1 MTINFQTTLV
11 NESQLHMIR
20 TLIQAEV
27 KYAIEKERGEDVSG
41 QREICN
47 TIFLNL
53 LESMS

>member
-1 MTINFQTTLV
+1 MAINFQTTLV

-20 TLIQAEV
+20 ILIQAEV
-27 KYAIEKERGEDVSG
+27 KYAIERERGDDVSD
-41 QREICN
+41 QREICD